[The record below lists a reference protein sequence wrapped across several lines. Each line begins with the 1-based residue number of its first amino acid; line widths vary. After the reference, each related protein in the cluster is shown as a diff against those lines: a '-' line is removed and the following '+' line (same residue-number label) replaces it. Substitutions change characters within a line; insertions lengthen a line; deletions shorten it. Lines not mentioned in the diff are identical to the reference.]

1 MHDEKG
7 VLRDEF
13 ALPDGRTVA
22 TTCHQMRDGGWVAT
36 HEDVTVQHQQQNRIR
51 HLARHD
57 PLTDLPNR
65 AHFAEDLATIEERV
79 RRGERWAMLYFDLD
93 HFKAVNDTLGHGV
106 GDALLREV
114 AVRIRSVRRKDD
126 LVARLGGDEFALL
139 AGPLGSPEEAAAIA
153 RRVADAINQPFQVD
167 GHDLTISASIGVA
180 IAPDDGQDANTIMRH
195 ADLALYRA
203 KAEGR
208 SNFQF
213 FEPEM
218 NAALQERRFL
228 ETGVR
233 SAVALK
239 QLRLVYQPI
248 VRTKD
253 NSISCFEA
261 LLRWEH
267 PERGIIPPLTFIPI
281 AEEIGA
287 MIPIGFWVLREA
299 CTTAAT
305 WPAEVRISVNLS
317 PAQFKA
323 RDLVQQVAT
332 ALKLSGLSGD
342 RLDLEITESLLLAD
356 TESTLA
362 TLHELRK
369 MGVRI
374 SMDDFGTGYSSLSYL
389 RSFPFDKIKIDRS
402 FVSDLSKHPD
412 SQAIIEAVVGLG
424 RSLGMQTTAEGVE
437 TQEELDIVRAHGC
450 EEVQGYLFSPPVS
463 AGGASELITKFAKP
477 SAKSVRSA
485 GRTKTRAAAH

>member
-1 MHDEKG
+1 VALEEREQEVKRQNLRFDAAVNNMAQGLCMFDAERRLVICNAPFAELYALPEKLTKPGTLLDDILKYRRSHGLVDRADPQSYLAPPAELHAEKG

-22 TTCHQMRDGGWVAT
+22 TTCHHMRDGGWVAT

-65 AHFAEDLATIEERV
+65 AHFAEDLSAIEERV
-79 RRGERWAMLYFDLD
+79 AHGERWAMLYFDLD

-114 AVRIRSVRRKDD
+114 AARIRSVRRKDD

-139 AGPLGSPEEAAAIA
+139 AGPLGSPEEAAMIA
-153 RRVADAINQPFQVD
+153 RRVADAINQPCLLE
-167 GHDLTISASIGVA
+167 GHELHVAASIGIAV
-180 IAPDDGQDANTIMRH
+180 APDDGKDANTIMRH

-228 ETGVR
+228 ENGIR
-233 SAVALK
+233 SAIALK

-267 PERGIIPPLTFIPI
+267 PERGTIPPMTFIPI

-299 CTTAAT
+299 CATAAT
-305 WPAEVRISVNLS
+305 WPDAVRISVNLS
-317 PAQFKA
+317 
-323 RDLVQQVAT
+323 
-332 ALKLSGLSGD
+332 
-342 RLDLEITESLLLAD
+342 
-356 TESTLA
+356 
-362 TLHELRK
+362 
-369 MGVRI
+369 
-374 SMDDFGTGYSSLSYL
+374 
-389 RSFPFDKIKIDRS
+389 
-402 FVSDLSKHPD
+402 
-412 SQAIIEAVVGLG
+412 
-424 RSLGMQTTAEGVE
+424 
-437 TQEELDIVRAHGC
+437 
-450 EEVQGYLFSPPVS
+450 
-463 AGGASELITKFAKP
+463 
-477 SAKSVRSA
+477 
-485 GRTKTRAAAH
+485 AA